1 VKRTVEGSKGSLR
14 DLRRLDT
21 AEAQR
26 VIQAVS
32 RLAETGEGDVKKLK
46 DMGGLMRLRVGD
58 WRVFFRFD
66 TVRQLILVLNVVNRR
81 DAYS

>member
-1 VKRTVEGSKGSLR
+1 VKWSVEWSKGAQK
-14 DLRRLDT
+14 DLRRLD
-21 AEAQR
+21 ASVAQR
-26 VIQAVS
+26 VIQAVT

-66 TVRQLILVLNVVNRR
+66 TEQQVILVLEVLNRR
-81 DAYS
+81 DAYD

>member
-1 VKRTVEGSKGSLR
+1 VKWSVEWSKGAQK
-14 DLRRLDT
+14 DLRRLD
-21 AEAQR
+21 ASVAQR
-26 VIQAVS
+26 VIQAVT

-66 TVRQLILVLNVVNRR
+66 TEQQLILALEVVNRR
-81 DAYS
+81 DAYD

>member
-1 VKRTVEGSKGSLR
+1 VKWTVEWSKGSLR

-21 AEAQR
+21 AVAQR